1 MEPIP
6 GVPGQLLHSH
16 HFNYNFKLL
25 FGFFN
30 KNSEHICTGHA
41 HHLPREIVGR
51 EEIKNPQRVVKYK
64 RNASE

>member
-6 GVPGQLLHSH
+6 AAATAQLLHSH

-41 HHLPREIVGR
+41 P
-51 EEIKNPQRVVKYK
+51 P
-64 RNASE
+64 SP